1 MEEVTHL
8 RSPHE
13 SGAKLGKEAAAPR
26 AKSKAPAARL
36 QRQNQESKKNPRAR
50 LEPAGLSTMQLLLS
64 ATDSLNNTESRLAE
78 IDCNMSLLLEHPLI
92 TATVPYLPNAR
103 LKDQTG
109 LFHS

>member
-92 TATVPYLPNAR
+92 TATVPYLPNA
-103 LKDQTG
+103 
-109 LFHS
+109 